1 MMNRTPTFL
10 KSDEN
15 NSKSLLKILSS
26 TKVDVKELEIIISKI
41 GKVSEQEKFE
51 LEEEILYFYHEN
63 INKTDLENL
72 EDNLELYNN
81 NFFCVEDILEA
92 QEDNK
97 SLLFSLIISNL
108 KKIKFSDEK
117 YKKLL
122 KDNIEKEQNELKK
135 VDKKYK
141 LLKQEISTYK
151 FDIVG
156 LIAGTL
162 SLFTIFGV
170 DYSIII
176 NLVSKDKFTGRQ
188 FITMFI
194 LLNLTVIL
202 ILRIL
207 LFTLKE
213 LFSYNYNFKFKK
225 HILDIIILGII
236 FIIFYIYKYM

>member
-1 MMNRTPTFL
+1 MKSISINPIIEIL
-10 KSDEN
+10 KNEEKTKKLFD
-15 NSKSLLKILSS
+15 NSCQELIEILKQCYG
-26 TKVDVKELEIIISKI
+26 DD
-41 GKVSEQEKFE
+41 
-51 LEEEILYFYHEN
+51 LEERHRYSEIFTLLYKNEKQLEN
-63 INKTDLENL
+63 ISFNVT
-72 EDNLELYNN
+72 ELYNGYMN
-81 NFFCVEDILEA
+81 NRNYI
-92 QEDNK
+92 DNN
-97 SLLFSLIISNL
+97 II
-108 KKIKFSDEK
+108 
-117 YKKLL
+117 
-122 KDNIEKEQNELKK
+122 KK
-135 VDKKYK
+135 VDDKIVK
-141 LLKQEISTYK
+141 LYDHISLDIARIQYLKLNYNPKIEEIERNLKTSKDEINNITASTESYK